1 MTRLGKIARLPLAV
15 REELNR
21 RLADGEVGKHLV
33 GWLNALPE
41 VGAVLAAEFAG
52 REINEQNLSD
62 WRQGGFEE
70 WQRHQEAREWTR
82 VLAEEAG
89 ELQAESGRMP
99 LADRLAAPV
108 ALALGLL
115 LRDANRLDETKK
127 GAMLLEVAQQLAQ
140 LRRSNHQAERL
151 RLETERW
158 EEHLQMV
165 RATEQKEAEARVRWA
180 RSRKRHYPHLDEDG
194 YPHGSNSLTEAFQ
207 DSLATN
213 HRLKAAQG
221 TVHSPEES
229 R

>member
-1 MTRLGKIARLPLAV
+1 M

-41 VGAVLAAEFAG
+41 VCAVLAAEFAG

-115 LRDANRLDETKK
+115 LRDAGRLDETKK

-151 RLETERW
+151 RLESERW
-158 EEHLQMV
+158 EERLRLV
-165 RATEQKEAEARVRWA
+165 RAKEHKEAEASVRWA
-180 RSRKRHYPHLDEDG
+180 RMMKRQFPQLDEDG
-194 YPHGSNSLTEAFQ
+194 LPRGGNALINVFRE
-207 DSLATN
+207 SLATN